1 MGVMSAEVRA
11 YEATSRRAVHGI
23 AKLAGLDDV
32 KEVWTQEPER
42 MGRPVA
48 GTGKKEIIEIPFGDG
63 QMGLFAM
70 IGALA
75 EAPKTAWGKG
85 GQDQMLRKERRA
97 TRREGKGRVTA
108 DELTIAGYNGTG
120 SLRP

>member
-1 MGVMSAEVRA
+1 MSAEVRA
-11 YEATSRRAVHGI
+11 YEASSRRAVHGI

-32 KEVWTQEPER
+32 KQVWTQEPER

-75 EAPKTAWGKG
+75 ETPKTAWGTKG
-85 GQDQMLRKERRA
+85 GHWTGPNAQKGA
-97 TRREGKGRVTA
+97 TGNQKGKGPVTA
-108 DELTIAGYNGTG
+108 D
-120 SLRP
+120 

>member
-1 MGVMSAEVRA
+1 MSAEVRA
-11 YEATSRRAVHGI
+11 YEASSRRAVHGI

-32 KEVWTQEPER
+32 KQVWTQEPER

-75 EAPKTAWGKG
+75 ETPKTAWGTKRWTLDRTKCSERSD
-85 GQDQMLRKERRA
+85 GQP
-97 TRREGKGRVTA
+97 EGKGTSDR
-108 DELTIAGYNGTG
+108 
-120 SLRP
+120 